1 MRKFAVVFAAGL
13 VIFPA
18 HAQDYPNRPVRVIV
32 ATTAGS
38 ATDNVVRLVGARL
51 TEMWGQQIVVD
62 NRPGASG
69 LIGAEIVAKA
79 SPDGYTL
86 WLATMTQL
94 ISTNLYKRYPMAS
107 EYTPVGKVAS
117 TPYIIAVTGV
127 LPVRSIEELV
137 AHAKAHPGKLL
148 YGTAG
153 IGSTPHLCMELFNRS
168 AGVQMTHV
176 PYRGSTVALTDMMGG
191 QLHVTCAAAPVMHPY
206 VKGGKVRVL
215 GVSSEAPTELAP
227 GLRPI
232 GEAVP
237 GFVLGGWYGMLVPK
251 NTPPEIVA
259 RVNRDLV
266 KVLQEPEL
274 RKRLLALGAEPE
286 PGSAA
291 QFAQFLDRETARW
304 TQLLREANIRPPQ

>member
-1 MRKFAVVFAAGL
+1 MRTFACLCAAGCI
-13 VIFPA
+13 VAPA
-18 HAQDYPNRPVRVIV
+18 QAQDYPNRPVRVVV

-51 TEMWGQQIVVD
+51 SEMWGQQLVVD

-94 ISTNLYKRYPMAS
+94 ISTNLYNRYPMAA

-117 TPYIIAVTGV
+117 TPYVIAVTGA
-127 LPVRSIEELV
+127 LPVRSVEELI
-137 AHAKAHPGKLL
+137 AHAKANPGKLL

-153 IGSTPHLCMELFNRS
+153 VGSTPHLCMELFNRS

-176 PYRGSTVALTDMMGG
+176 PYRGSTVALTEMMAG

-215 GVSSEAPTELAP
+215 GVSSEGPTALAP

-232 GEAVP
+232 AGSVP

-251 NTPPEIVA
+251 NTPAAIVG

-266 KVLQEPEL
+266 QVLNEPEL

-286 PGSAA
+286 PGPPDEFARFLAA
-291 QFAQFLDRETARW
+291 ETGRW
-304 TQLLREANIRPPQ
+304 TKLLREADIRPPQ

>member
-1 MRKFAVVFAAGL
+1 MRKFAVGFAAGL
-13 VIFPA
+13 VIAAA

-107 EYTPVGKVAS
+107 EYMPVGKVAS
-117 TPYIIAVTGV
+117 TPYVIAVTSV

-168 AGVQMTHV
+168 AGVKFTLAAWSPAMNRRTL
-176 PYRGSTVALTDMMGG
+176 RT
-191 QLHVTCAAAPVMHPY
+191 TCGLAA
-206 VKGGKVRVL
+206 
-215 GVSSEAPTELAP
+215 
-227 GLRPI
+227 
-232 GEAVP
+232 
-237 GFVLGGWYGMLVPK
+237 
-251 NTPPEIVA
+251 
-259 RVNRDLV
+259 
-266 KVLQEPEL
+266 
-274 RKRLLALGAEPE
+274 
-286 PGSAA
+286 
-291 QFAQFLDRETARW
+291 
-304 TQLLREANIRPPQ
+304 

>member
-1 MRKFAVVFAAGL
+1 MRKLALGFAAGL
-13 VIFPA
+13 AIA
-18 HAQDYPNRPVRVIV
+18 AAQAQEYPNRPVRVIV

-38 ATDNVVRLVGARL
+38 ASDNVVRLVGARL

-94 ISTNLYKRYPMAS
+94 ISTNLYNRYPMAS
-107 EYTPVGKVAS
+107 DYTPVGKVAS
-117 TPYIIAVTGV
+117 TPYVIAVTSA
-127 LPVRSIEELV
+127 LPVRTIEELI

-153 IGSTPHLCMELFNRS
+153 IGSTPHLCIELFNRS
-168 AGVQMTHV
+168 TGVQMTHV
-176 PYRGSTVALTDMMGG
+176 PYKGSTVALTDMMAA

-206 VKGGKVRVL
+206 VKSGKVRVL
-215 GVSSEAPTELAP
+215 GVSSETPTALAP
-227 GLRPI
+227 GLQPI

-237 GFVLGGWYGMLVPK
+237 GFVLGGWYGMLAPRH
-251 NTPPEIVA
+251 TPPEIVA

-266 KVLQEPEL
+266 KVLNEPEL

-291 QFAQFLDRETARW
+291 QFADFLGRETARW
-304 TQLLREANIRPPQ
+304 TRLLREADIRPPQ